1 MQYFPLHFPLTNIP
15 FWNMLIPMGNN
26 LTIREIVKE
35 KSRARGISLA
45 KLAFELG
52 TNQVYLLNVLHGRKV
67 SRPLIQRIAQALHV
81 PDLPSQYEIYLASR
95 RVENKGNKPTQQKPN
110 PIKEVQHETI

>member
-1 MQYFPLHFPLTNIP
+1 
-15 FWNMLIPMGNN
+15 MGDN

-35 KSRARGISLA
+35 KSRERGISLA

-95 RVENKGNKPTQQKPN
+95 RVESKGAKPTPSKKGSKKPN
-110 PIKEVQHETI
+110 PIKEVKP